1 MDDVASSQWRI
12 VVRHDKRE
20 LYLDLRR
27 SFEADPRVAIILD
40 RRQASRRVNTSPP
53 DADRRRRE
61 RRGAVAGKTL
71 DLWATAGIR
80 LEEAFAVTKWEYR
93 FEEIYPR
100 EAARINRLG
109 EDGWE
114 AVSTTLSHGSE
125 PLKCLV
131 LFKRPRRD

>member
-20 LYLDLRR
+20 LYLDLCR

-40 RRQASRRVNTSPP
+40 RRQAPRRVNTSPA

-61 RRGAVAGKTL
+61 RRGTLAGKTL

-100 EAARINRLG
+100 ESARINRLG

-114 AVSTTLSHGSE
+114 AVSATLSHGGE

-131 LFKRPRRD
+131 LFKRPKRD

>member
-27 SFEADPRVAIILD
+27 SFEADPSVAIILD
-40 RRQASRRVNTSPP
+40 RRQGIRRVNTSPP

-61 RRGAVAGKTL
+61 RRGTVAGKTL

-80 LEEAFAVTKWEYR
+80 VEEAFAVTKWEYR
-93 FEEIYPR
+93 FEEIYAR
-100 EAARINRLG
+100 EGARINRLG

-114 AVSTTLSHGSE
+114 AVSATLSHGSE
-125 PLKCLV
+125 LKCLV
-131 LFKRPRRD
+131 LFKRPKRD